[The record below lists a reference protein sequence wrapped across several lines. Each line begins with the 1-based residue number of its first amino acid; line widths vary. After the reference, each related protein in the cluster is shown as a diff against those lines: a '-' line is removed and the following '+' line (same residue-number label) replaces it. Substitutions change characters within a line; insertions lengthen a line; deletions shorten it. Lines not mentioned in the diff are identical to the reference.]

1 MKPPANRIAL
11 VVSDVDGTLVTKD
24 KRLTPEV
31 LAAAA
36 LLRSRGIPLA
46 LVSSRPPRGLS
57 SVAAALSIDVPC
69 AGFNGGGQRDRRHQV
84 AGAFRDDLERGQ
96 RVRGG
101 DRALRPAASRSRS
114 MTAAAAATAKTLA
127 IDIGGT
133 GLKASVLDTKG
144 RMLADKVRVP
154 TPYPCPPKVMMDA
167 LAALVA
173 PLPAWD
179 RISVG
184 FPGVVRGGRVL
195 TAPHFGNDVWR
206 DYPLAESVGGRLGKP
221 VRLLNDAEI
230 QGLAVVD
237 GKGIELVL
245 VLGTG
250 VGTALFRDGELMPH
264 LELAQHPIGK
274 GRKTY
279 NEYIGDAA
287 LHRKGRKEWN
297 RRVRKTAR
305 ILVSLLHY
313 DVLHLSGGN
322 GPKVDVD
329 LPGRVKL
336 AANTAGIVGGV
347 KLWEM

>member
-1 MKPPANRIAL
+1 M
-11 VVSDVDGTLVTKD
+11 TK
-24 KRLTPEV
+24 V
-31 LAAAA
+31 A
-36 LLRSRGIPLA
+36 RSRA
-46 LVSSRPPRGLS
+46 V
-57 SVAAALSIDVPC
+57 
-69 AGFNGGGQRDRRHQV
+69 
-84 AGAFRDDLERGQ
+84 
-96 RVRGG
+96 
-101 DRALRPAASRSRS
+101 
-114 MTAAAAATAKTLA
+114 TTLA

-133 GLKASVLDTKG
+133 GLKASVLDAKG

-154 TPYPCPPKVMMDA
+154 TPYPCPPKVMLDA
-167 LAALVA
+167 LAELVA

-184 FPGVVRGGRVL
+184 FPGVVHGGRVL
-195 TAPHFGNDVWR
+195 TAPHFGDDVWR
-206 DYPLAESVGGRLGKP
+206 DYPMADALAARLGKP

-237 GKGIELVL
+237 GKGLELVL

-279 NEYIGDAA
+279 NDYIGDAA
-287 LHRKGRKEWN
+287 LHRKGSKKWN
-297 RRVRKTAR
+297 RRVRKTVR
-305 ILVSLLHY
+305 TLESLLHY

-329 LPGRVKL
+329 LPGHVKRE
-336 AANTAGIVGGV
+336 ANTAGIVGGI
-347 KLWEM
+347 KLWEVEVPGV